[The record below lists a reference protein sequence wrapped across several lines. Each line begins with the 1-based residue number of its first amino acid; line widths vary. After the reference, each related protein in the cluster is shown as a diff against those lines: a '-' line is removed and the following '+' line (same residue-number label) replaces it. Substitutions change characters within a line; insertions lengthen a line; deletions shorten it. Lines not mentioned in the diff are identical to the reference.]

1 MLAPYNVMLRGIEIG
16 YWQCYVARSISGMLS
31 NFVLGQFCDV
41 TKMVIT
47 HMKINQILLQAKYWS
62 KKF

>member
-1 MLAPYNVMLRGIEIG
+1 MLG
-16 YWQCYVARSISGMLS
+16 